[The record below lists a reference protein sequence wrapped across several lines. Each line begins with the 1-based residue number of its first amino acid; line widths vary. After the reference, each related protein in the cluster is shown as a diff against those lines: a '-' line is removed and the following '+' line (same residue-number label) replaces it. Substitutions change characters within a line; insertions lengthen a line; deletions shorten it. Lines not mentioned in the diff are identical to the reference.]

1 MLNSPVLS
9 KKENPRVQGTTKGE
23 VMCDF
28 ISWVEKDK
36 QPLFLTDELV
46 FSARGREVFG
56 DCRDNDLLGHGA
68 IRRFYAPPNQ
78 EMLRDGTDHEVKN
91 FWDVARL
98 PPEIQALHPE
108 DPESFLRHWGR
119 MWHATPS
126 IFQPDDF
133 GYLLKHAP
141 EAWNRVMRERAPK
154 EIDCNADPRIPY
166 SGWSIA
172 EHRRT
177 GTLIWNPEDV
187 RLHLV
192 DAQRNGRVI
201 RGHNLRQELQ
211 DVPVL
216 NACVLDHLFR
226 YPHLIPEI
234 WKVDERGNTQYIYF
248 WGTEYRGS
256 HGYPCIRYLCWRE
269 GRWYW
274 DSYWLDR
281 RWGAQDPAAVSAS

>member
-1 MLNSPVLS
+1 
-9 KKENPRVQGTTKGE
+9 
-23 VMCDF
+23 
-28 ISWVEKDK
+28 
-36 QPLFLTDELV
+36 
-46 FSARGREVFG
+46 
-56 DCRDNDLLGHGA
+56 
-68 IRRFYAPPNQ
+68 
-78 EMLRDGTDHEVKN
+78 
-91 FWDVARL
+91 
-98 PPEIQALHPE
+98 
-108 DPESFLRHWGR
+108 
-119 MWHATPS
+119 
-126 IFQPDDF
+126 
-133 GYLLKHAP
+133 
-141 EAWNRVMRERAPK
+141 
-154 EIDCNADPRIPY
+154 
-166 SGWSIA
+166 
-172 EHRRT
+172 
-177 GTLIWNPEDV
+177 
-187 RLHLV
+187 
-192 DAQRNGRVI
+192 VI